1 MSISTTALTN
11 MLTEQITAQ
20 QGTIATLETQV
31 ASGQALNK
39 PSDNP
44 AAVIQVL
51 SLSNGASQITS
62 WQNNAQTA
70 SGWLNTVAGTLNN
83 VINALQSANSLLLQA
98 SNQGSQDPTS
108 YKSIGMQLEGIQ
120 NNLITLAN
128 TQYEGRSIFA
138 GTAATPNA
146 YNNSGAYLGNND
158 SPTTIVGPGSGSGH
172 GVIMSL
178 PGLQVFGSGSSSI
191 FSVLSTVSAAL
202 TSGNPTSTQISTAIN
217 SLNNSFSTAEGAS
230 SLIGSASQEVSNMS
244 SSLTQQ
250 LTAIQASQSQLQDI
264 NIPVATTQLKNE
276 MANYQAA
283 LWAASRA
290 IPETLQQFIA
300 P

>member
-1 MSISTTALTN
+1 MSISIAALTN
-11 MLTEQITAQ
+11 MLADQITAQ
-20 QGTIATLETQV
+20 QGDIATLETQV

-44 AAVIQVL
+44 TAVIQVL

-62 WQNNAQTA
+62 WQNNSQTA
-70 SGWLNTVAGTLNN
+70 NGWLNTVAGTINN
-83 VINALQSANSLLLQA
+83 VINSLQSANSLLLQA

-108 YKSIGMQLEGIQ
+108 YQAIGARLAGIQ
-120 NNLITLAN
+120 SNLIALAN
-128 TQYEGRSIFA
+128 TQYEGRGIFA

-146 YNNSGAYLGNND
+146 YDTSGAYLGNGD
-158 SPTTIVGPGSGSGH
+158 APTTIIGPGSGSGH
-172 GVIMSL
+172 SVIMSL
-178 PGLQVFGSGSSSI
+178 PGTEVFGSGTNSI
-191 FSVLSTVSAAL
+191 FSVLSAISSALA
-202 TSGNPTSTQISTAIN
+202 SGSPTAAQISTAIN
-217 SLNNSFSTAEGAS
+217 SLNSNLSAAEGAS
-230 SLIGSASQEVSNMS
+230 SLIGNASQEVSNMS

-250 LTAIQASQSQLQDI
+250 LTAIQSSQAQLQDI
-264 NIPVATTQLKNE
+264 NIPVATTQLNNE